1 MADTIKLGNLDISSF
16 KVGSADCSVYL
27 GTVKLYPN
35 GGNKLTVYSS
45 LGETETLICDGS
57 SYLSSGETRSI
68 TLDRSTITAATVG
81 ECVTQL
87 NPYTF
92 GGRTETYSAYRY
104 IETITFLS
112 TIPPTLYDET
122 TRNNFFPN
130 LTSLTAIYVPAE
142 SVNDYKTAN
151 FWSENANIIQAIP
164 NS

>member
-1 MADTIKLGNLDISSF
+1 MGIKIGNIDASYF
-16 KVGSADCSVYL
+16 KVGVSDCSIYL
-27 GTVKLYPN
+27 GDTKLYPN

-45 LGETETLICDGS
+45 LGETETLICDDS
-57 SYLSSGETRSI
+57 SFLSSGETRSI
-68 TLDRSTITAATVG
+68 TLDRKTITAATVG

-92 GGRTETYSAYRY
+92 GGRTANYSTYRY

-112 TIPPTLYDET
+112 TTPPTLYGNT
-122 TRNNFFPN
+122 TFDFFFPN
-130 LTSLTAIYVPAE
+130 LTSLTAIYVPSE

-151 FWSENANIIQAIP
+151 MWSKNADIIQAIP